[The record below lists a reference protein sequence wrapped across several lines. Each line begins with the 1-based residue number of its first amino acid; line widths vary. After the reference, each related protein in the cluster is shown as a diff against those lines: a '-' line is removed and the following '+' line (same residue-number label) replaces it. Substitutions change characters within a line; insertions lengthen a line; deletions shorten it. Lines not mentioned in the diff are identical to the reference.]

1 MFIPFVAASIVAA
14 AFTHM
19 GAMSVRIAMLT
30 SALNTL
36 LLLVIAAAAY
46 MVWQRRKV

>member
-1 MFIPFVAASIVAA
+1 MFIPFLAASMLAA

-30 SALNTL
+30 GALNTL
-36 LLLVIAAAAY
+36 LVLVLVAVIY
-46 MVWQRRKV
+46 TVWQSRKA